1 MYITEIKQDIDNELY
16 IELPEELISEL
27 GWDLETEL
35 EWIIEEGRVILKK
48 KEEQKEV
55 QNGRSL

>member
-1 MYITEIKQDIDNELY
+1 MTHIVEVKQDIDNELY
-16 IELPEELISEL
+16 IELPEELINEL
-27 GWDLETEL
+27 DWNIETEL

-55 QNGRSL
+55 